1 MPPSK
6 GCYGEGDT
14 KLFALFAFFMLSLFL
29 DLPPVSTVCICERAK
44 VHDGWCDVCGFGW
57 VAGLKIPS
65 KLLFTTID
73 HGHEIGGDSLRCDSC
88 NRAIETDGFCP
99 LCQVG
104 FFQKKIYLSSFTHCL
119 AIGTRIDRKE
129 ISCAKCLRHME
140 EGGWC
145 ETCKRGIFGNVAVTK
160 REFFD
165 DAASAF
171 RRLKLGIPHL
181 DQCELCGIAMYAN
194 GMCPK
199 HRLVY
204 KDGKGTP
211 E

>member
-1 MPPSK
+1 MK
-6 GCYGEGDT
+6 
-14 KLFALFAFFMLSLFL
+14 FAPIIFLISSFFL
-29 DLPPVSTVCICERAK
+29 DLPPVNTVCICERAK

-65 KLLFTTID
+65 KFLFTTID
-73 HGHEIGGDSLRCDSC
+73 HGHEISIEAIRCESC
-88 NRAIETDGFCP
+88 RKAIKSDGFCP
-99 LCQVG
+99 LCQTG
-104 FFQKKIYLSSFTHCL
+104 FYKSKIYLSSFTHCL
-119 AIGTRIDRKE
+119 ARGTRISRGE
-129 ISCAKCLRHME
+129 LTCATCLRNMD

-145 ETCKRGIFGNVAVTK
+145 DVCKRGVFGNVAITQ
-160 REFFD
+160 RENFD
-165 DAASAF
+165 DAVAAF
-171 RRLKLGIPHL
+171 RRLKLGLAYL
-181 DQCELCGIAMYAN
+181 DKCELCGIAMYSN